1 MSLPNLS
8 VLDLATV
15 GEGSSHSE
23 ALQNSIEL
31 ARTVERLGYRRHWV
45 AEHHNMP
52 GIASSAPAVL
62 AASIAASTSTI
73 RVGSGGVMLPNHTPL
88 VVAEQFGMLE
98 ALHPG
103 RIDLGIG
110 RAPGTDSIT
119 AAALR
124 RGVDP
129 LSDDEFPARLMEL
142 LGFFTGAFPE
152 GHPYT
157 RIHAVPGRG
166 DLPEVWL
173 LGSSGYSAQ
182 LAGMLG
188 MRFSFAHHFM
198 PRNTE
203 PALKLYREHFRPSGF
218 LDEPHAKV
226 AVATIAAETDEHA
239 RYLSGPA
246 RLSMARL
253 RSGMPSRFPTPEQA
267 AEHEFSAAEEDAVSE
282 LSGSAAIGGPE
293 TVVRKLGELAER
305 TQADEL
311 MLVTMVHGHEDRIRS
326 YELIA
331 EAAGLAG
338 RPSG

>member
-1 MSLPNLS
+1 MSLPTLS
-8 VLDLATV
+8 ILDLATV

-23 ALQNSIEL
+23 ALQNSIDL
-31 ARTVERLGYRRHWV
+31 ARTVERLGYHRHWV

-98 ALHPG
+98 ALHPD

-142 LGFFTGAFPE
+142 LGFFTGVFPE

-157 RIHAVPGRG
+157 RIDAVPGRG

-203 PALKLYREHFRPSGF
+203 PALRLYREHFRPSAF
-218 LDEPHAKV
+218 LDAPYAKV
-226 AVATIAAETDEHA
+226 AVATIAAETDERA
-239 RYLSGPA
+239 RHLSGPA

-253 RSGMPSRFPTPEQA
+253 RAGMPSRFPTPEQA
-267 AEHEFSAAEEDAVSE
+267 AAHEFSATEEDAISD
-282 LSGSAAIGGPE
+282 LSGSAAIGSAE
-293 TVVRKLGELAER
+293 TVVAKLGELAER
-305 TQADEL
+305 TRADEL

-331 EAAGLAG
+331 AAAKT
-338 RPSG
+338 

>member
-1 MSLPNLS
+1 MSLPTLS
-8 VLDLATV
+8 VLDLAAV

-23 ALQNSIEL
+23 ALQNSIDL
-31 ARTVERLGYRRHWV
+31 ARTVERLGYHRHWV

-129 LSDDEFPARLMEL
+129 LSDEEFPDRLPSCSA
-142 LGFFTGAFPE
+142 FFTGVFPE
-152 GHPYT
+152 GHPYAQ
-157 RIHAVPGRG
+157 IHAVPGRG

-173 LGSSGYSAQ
+173 LGSCGYSA
-182 LAGMLG
+182 
-188 MRFSFAHHFM
+188 
-198 PRNTE
+198 
-203 PALKLYREHFRPSGF
+203 PAR
-218 LDEPHAKV
+218 
-226 AVATIAAETDEHA
+226 
-239 RYLSGPA
+239 GPA
-246 RLSMARL
+246 RDAVLVRPPLQPQQHGAGAEPLPRAFPALGFPRRALREGRRGDDRRRDRRAGALPLGSGSPLDGPPACGDAGPLPDARGGGGARVL
-253 RSGMPSRFPTPEQA
+253 RRRRSRASPTCPARPQ
-267 AEHEFSAAEEDAVSE
+267 SAAPRPWS
-282 LSGSAAIGGPE
+282 
-293 TVVRKLGELAER
+293 RKLGELAER

-331 EAAGLAG
+331 EAAGI
-338 RPSG
+338 